1 MKYLSYENIYNNME
15 VNIDLNQNKWVT
27 SIPKNNVDNV
37 INKYL
42 RLGYIVSTLSQQTIN
57 PMNGIFDPIINNIN
71 STSKNND
78 ILLKTI
84 EERIGENIGSLRTTI
99 DNLIYQ
105 SANSSIKGKIAEQQ
119 ISNIIVDNFPDD
131 TVEIT
136 AQKDYESDIQLKTSD
151 GITLYIEVK
160 MYKASVTTSQIDKF
174 KRDIIR
180 SGIKVGILISTTS
193 GITGKKR
200 LEFDLIDN
208 DKYIIYVPNTG
219 FEVVPI
225 IWSVLFAKQLHKIS
239 NKKKEIDI
247 GILMDCYRQ
256 FESLYTNF
264 SNMKYNLIKV
274 RKNIVSQLDD
284 LHIDVLKIDN
294 MIEKMMQECNL
305 QINRVLDYKKE
316 ILFSEKE
323 IIEFLS
329 DIEVNKDK
337 RQKQYKLLY
346 EYCKKNKYTIYNNE
360 DSYKWI
366 VKKDN
371 QKIFETKYTKTK
383 VDIVIPEKGITI
395 QIINNID
402 DILDSILLV

>member
-1 MKYLSYENIYNNME
+1 ME

-27 SIPKNNVDNV
+27 SIPKNDVNNV

-42 RLGYIVSTLSQQTIN
+42 RLGYIVSTLSHQTIN
-57 PMNGIFDPIINNIN
+57 PMNSIFDPIINKMNTTN
-71 STSKNND
+71 HDND
-78 ILLKTI
+78 ALLKTI
-84 EERIGENIGSLRTTI
+84 EGRIGENIISLRNTI

-105 SANSSIKGKIAEQQ
+105 SANSSIKGKIAEKQ
-119 ISNIIVDNFPDD
+119 ISNIIIDNFPDD
-131 TVEIT
+131 TVDIT
-136 AQKDYESDIQLKTSD
+136 AQKDYESDIQLKTND

-160 MYKASVTTSQIDKF
+160 MYKAPVTTSQIDKF

-200 LEFDLIDN
+200 LEFDLIDD

-219 FEVVPI
+219 FDVIPI

-239 NKKKEIDI
+239 NKKKEIDV

-274 RKNIVSQLDD
+274 RKNIITQLDE

-294 MIEKMMQECNL
+294 MIEKIMHECNL
-305 QINRVLDYKKE
+305 QINKVIDYKKE

-366 VKKDN
+366 IKKDN
-371 QKIFETKYTKTK
+371 QKFFETKYTKTK
-383 VDIVIPEKGITI
+383 VDIIIPDKGITI
-395 QIINNID
+395 QITNKIGE
-402 DILDSILLV
+402 ILDSILLI

>member
-1 MKYLSYENIYNNME
+1 MKYLSYKNIFNNME

-174 KRDIIR
+174 KRDII
-180 SGIKVGILISTTS
+180 
-193 GITGKKR
+193 
-200 LEFDLIDN
+200 D
-208 DKYIIYVPNTG
+208 
-219 FEVVPI
+219 
-225 IWSVLFAKQLHKIS
+225 
-239 NKKKEIDI
+239 
-247 GILMDCYRQ
+247 
-256 FESLYTNF
+256 
-264 SNMKYNLIKV
+264 
-274 RKNIVSQLDD
+274 
-284 LHIDVLKIDN
+284 
-294 MIEKMMQECNL
+294 
-305 QINRVLDYKKE
+305 
-316 ILFSEKE
+316 
-323 IIEFLS
+323 
-329 DIEVNKDK
+329 
-337 RQKQYKLLY
+337 KLLSI
-346 EYCKKNKYTIYNNE
+346 KN
-360 DSYKWI
+360 
-366 VKKDN
+366 
-371 QKIFETKYTKTK
+371 
-383 VDIVIPEKGITI
+383 
-395 QIINNID
+395 
-402 DILDSILLV
+402 